1 MYGKY
6 SLIRKAMNNSKNNF
20 FYWLL
25 ELHAYWEGRIQPSQ
39 LANIAGISR
48 QQASKKLSQYREE
61 NPQALNLCNK
71 KKTYFPTELF
81 FPHYINCEVGEYL
94 RWVTGQSIQHSF
106 ITASTTLAPTIR
118 PITPKLMRPLL
129 QALQEQRRI
138 EVNYISIS
146 NPNHEGRII
155 VPHQLVNTGQRWHLR
170 AWCEKSQGFR
180 DFVLGRFQG
189 NAELLDKSTVSADD
203 DVAWHTQVTLIFA
216 PDPRLDKAQR
226 QVIEFEYAMQNGQLK
241 IVTRACLVSYKLQ
254 LLNINPRI
262 YEADAKAQQLI
273 IVNKDDIK
281 QWLFD

>member
-1 MYGKY
+1 M
-6 SLIRKAMNNSKNNF
+6 SNSKHHF
-20 FYWLL
+20 FNWLI
-25 ELHAYWEGRIQPSQ
+25 ELHIYWEGRIQPSQ
-39 LANIAGISR
+39 LASVTNISR
-48 QQASKKLSQYREE
+48 QQASKKLSCYRQE
-61 NPQALNLCNK
+61 NPEALSFCNK
-71 KKTYFPTELF
+71 QKAYLATANFS
-81 FPHYINCEVGEYL
+81 PHFISCEVGEYL
-94 RWVTGQSIQHSF
+94 RWVTGQETQQAGIPANLCLEPPRRSI
-106 ITASTTLAPTIR
+106 TPELIR
-118 PITPKLMRPLL
+118 PLI
-129 QALQEQRRI
+129 QALREQRRI
-138 EVNYISIS
+138 EVNYVSIS

-155 VPHQLVNTGQRWHLR
+155 VPHHLVNTGQRWHLR
-170 AWCEKSQGFR
+170 AWCEKSQGYR

-203 DVAWHTQVTLIFA
+203 DIAWHTQVTLIFA